1 MNWLDLIVFVPLA
14 VVCNTVL
21 PVPFDPV
28 LIYFASRQTPG
39 SAGALAFAGS
49 ICAGLAAAADLTM
62 CRQLH
67 RHTREK
73 WLHLLPLWKGRRFYV
88 LTFLFAL
95 LPLPFSVVRLAVL
108 RHPPKM
114 VPYQITVAMGRL
126 PRYLLTISLWPNL
139 GLPPSSCIVLLGLG
153 AAYAVIQ
160 SLRSRSRQELRQK
173 QSYLD

>member
-14 VVCNTVL
+14 VLCNTVL

-39 SAGALAFAGS
+39 SAVALALAGS

-62 CRQLH
+62 CRQVH
-67 RHTREK
+67 SRTREK
-73 WLHLLPLWKGRRFYV
+73 WLCLLPLWKGRRFYV

-160 SLRSRSRQELRQK
+160 SLRSRSRQELPAETK
-173 QSYLD
+173 LS